1 MELLLFSIW
10 LAAMAIAG
18 LFVFRA
24 QHSLNK
30 YRKTHQA

>member
-10 LAAMAIAG
+10 LAAMAIVG
-18 LFVFRA
+18 LFVYRA
-24 QHSLNK
+24 QHSLKK